1 MKLIWQRN
9 NTPEEL
15 FPLLET
21 LSSEYPISESG
32 NGTILS
38 FKKVESDTLYV
49 NVASKDGKALI
60 SYSSVAAA
68 ARGIGM
74 VLSGLQGENK
84 ATFETVGI
92 MVDVSRNMVMT
103 VEHFKKWLRR
113 LALSGGNIV
122 FIYAEDTYKMEDEPF
137 FGFGRGGYT
146 MAELQELD
154 RYAISLGI
162 ELVGCIQTLA
172 HMAQVLQWPAYN
184 KVKDTENCLLVGAD
198 ATYKLIEKMFDFWS
212 QALSSRRIHIGM
224 DEAHDLGRGK
234 YLTLNGRKPTWEIM
248 TAHLKKVEV
257 LAAERGLK
265 PMIWSDMFFT
275 HAGGGYYNPN
285 AEFPIDTADEI
296 PESVSLVYWDYYNR
310 DAEFYAKMIRCHRK
324 LGRNILMGSGLWTWY
339 RWWYDPW
346 QSERTIRP
354 CIAACQ
360 QEKVRE
366 IFFTMWK
373 DNGAYCCYDSGLAGI
388 VLACDLCYGVDD
400 KKLTSKR
407 FAAVCHADYDAV
419 ILAGRMTIPMGYE
432 LVQEAS
438 PVINPVTLLWD
449 DPLSGIGYGTCIQ
462 MVPDFVSRTLRQYDE
477 LLEKLPEFCDSNEAG
492 SFSFAISLINAVRQK
507 LAIREALLAAYAV
520 KDRTK
525 LHNIAYAAIPAA
537 VAALHTF
544 EAEFR
549 KQWLAAARPQGMEC
563 IQIRNAGV
571 AVRLEE
577 TALRIKEFLDGTIDS
592 IAELE
597 EPLPDINGFLSV
609 GRYDR
614 VAMAT
619 ANH

>member
-1 MKLIWQRN
+1 MKLVWQRN
-9 NTPEEL
+9 STPEEL
-15 FPLLET
+15 HPLLET
-21 LSSEYPISESG
+21 LSCEYPISESG
-32 NGTILS
+32 SGIKLS
-38 FKKVESDTLYV
+38 FQKVECDTLYV
-49 NVASKDGKALI
+49 NVAKQGRKALI
-60 SYSSVAAA
+60 SYSSIAAA

-74 VLSGLQGENK
+74 VSAGLQGENK

-92 MVDVSRNMVMT
+92 MIDVSRNMVMT

-122 FIYAEDTYKMEDEPF
+122 FIYAEDTYKMEGEPF

-146 MAELQELD
+146 LEELQELD
-154 RYAISLGI
+154 RYAIKLGI

-172 HMAQVLQWPAYN
+172 HMEQVLQWPAYN
-184 KVKDTENCLLVGAD
+184 KVKDTDNCLLVGED
-198 ATYKLIEKMFDFWS
+198 ATYTLIGKMFDFWS
-212 QALSSRRIHIGM
+212 RALTSRRIHIGM
-224 DEAHDLGRGK
+224 DEANSLGRGR
-234 YLTLNGRKPTWEIM
+234 YLTENGRKTTWEIM
-248 TAHLKKVEV
+248 TGHLKKVEKI
-257 LAAERGLK
+257 ASEKGLDL
-265 PMIWSDMFFT
+265 MIWSDMFFT
-275 HAGGGYYNPN
+275 HAGGRYYNPD
-285 AEFPIDTADEI
+285 AEFPSGTADEI
-296 PESVSLVYWDYYNR
+296 PGSVSLVYWDYYNR
-310 DAEFYAKMIRCHRK
+310 DSKFYADMIRCHRK
-324 LGRNILMGSGLWTWY
+324 LNSNIIMGSGLWTWY

-354 CIAACQ
+354 CIAACR

-407 FAAVCHADYDAV
+407 FAAVCHADYDSI
-419 ILAGRMTIPMGYE
+419 ILAGRMTVPMGYE
-432 LVQEAS
+432 LIEESS
-438 PVINPVTLLWD
+438 PVINPATLLWD
-449 DPLSGIGYGTCIQ
+449 DPLSGIGYGTYIQ
-462 MVPDFVSRTLRQYDE
+462 MVPDFVSKTLKQYDE
-477 LLEKLPEFCDSNEAG
+477 LLAKLPEFCDSDEAG
-492 SFSFAISLINAVRQK
+492 SISFAIALVNVLRQK
-507 LAIREALLAAYAV
+507 LAIREALLAAYAA
-520 KDRTK
+520 KDRSE
-525 LHNIAYAAIPAA
+525 LHRIANIAIPAA

-549 KQWLAAARPQGMEC
+549 KQWLATARPQGMEC

-577 TALRIKEFLDGTIDS
+577 TALRIKEFLAGTIDT

-609 GRYDR
+609 GRYNR